1 MLNVDKGIN
10 MLTWLLGINLK
21 QVEMIIGAGFI
32 VVIALL
38 TYIAFEVKEI
48 EKDEHK

>member
-1 MLNVDKGIN
+1 MIA
-10 MLTWLLGINLK
+10 WLLGINLK
-21 QVEMIIGAGFI
+21 QVEMIIGAAFI

-38 TYIAFEVKEI
+38 LYIALEVKEI